1 MKVLEITNLTKH
13 YGRITA
19 VNNLN
24 LSVEEGQIYGILGP
38 NGSGKTTTLGI
49 ALGITR
55 ADNGECRW
63 FEGQYGKGAN
73 ALKHIGSLLETPNFY
88 PYMNAVQNLEIVA
101 HIKQTKEVDFDG
113 ILKLVNLAH
122 RKDAAFKTYSLGM
135 KQRLAIAATM
145 VGDPSVLILDE
156 PTNGLDP
163 TGIAEVRDTIRKIA
177 SEGKTIFMASHMLDE
192 VEKICS
198 HVAIIKNGNLL
209 TTGAVGSL
217 LKNEVTIE
225 IAAENNDILRGVL
238 NEANFISKIETKSNL
253 LIINVKEGFSVLDV
267 SQLMYQK
274 GIILIH
280 LNERKRKL
288 EEEFLQIT
296 ARAA

>member
-73 ALKHIGSLLETPNFY
+73 AFKHIGSLLETPNFY

-163 TGIAEVRDTIRKIA
+163 TGIAEAICWMRLKKFAPTLP
-177 SEGKTIFMASHMLDE
+177 SLKTAT
-192 VEKICS
+192 CS
-198 HVAIIKNGNLL
+198 QRVQL
-209 TTGAVGSL
+209 
-217 LKNEVTIE
+217 
-225 IAAENNDILRGVL
+225 AA
-238 NEANFISKIETKSNL
+238 F
-253 LIINVKEGFSVLDV
+253 
-267 SQLMYQK
+267 
-274 GIILIH
+274 
-280 LNERKRKL
+280 
-288 EEEFLQIT
+288 
-296 ARAA
+296 

>member
-1 MKVLEITNLTKH
+1 MKVLEISNLTKR

-24 LSVEEGQIYGILGP
+24 LSVDQGQIYGILGP

-49 ALGITR
+49 ALGIIR

-63 FEGQYGKGAN
+63 FEGQKGEGAN
-73 ALKHIGSLLETPNFY
+73 ALQYIGSLLETPNFY

-101 HIKQTKEVDFDG
+101 HIKHAMNVDYDH

-122 RKDAAFKTYSLGM
+122 RKDAVFKTYSLGM

-177 SEGKTIFMASHMLDE
+177 SEGKTIFMASHILDE
-192 VEKICS
+192 VEKVCT

-209 TTGAVGSL
+209 SAGPVGGL
-217 LKNEVTIE
+217 LNKEITIE
-225 IAAENNDILRGVL
+225 IAAQNNDILRGVL
-238 NEANFISKIETKSNL
+238 SEVDFVSKIETKANI

-267 SQLMYQK
+267 SQLMHQK
-274 GIILIH
+274 GIILTH
-280 LNERKRKL
+280 LTVHKHRL
-288 EEEFLQIT
+288 EEEFLKIT
-296 ARAA
+296 RAA

>member
-19 VNNLN
+19 VNGLN
-24 LSVEEGQIYGILGP
+24 LAVEEGQIYGILGP

-49 ALGITR
+49 ALGIIR

-63 FEGQYGKGAN
+63 FEGQHGEGAN
-73 ALKHIGSLLETPNFY
+73 ALRHIGSLLETPNFY

-101 HIKQTKEVDFDG
+101 HIKHAKNVDYDH

-192 VEKICS
+192 VEKVCT

-209 TTGAVGSL
+209 TTGPVGGL
-217 LKNEVTIE
+217 LNKEMTIE
-225 IAAENNDILRGVL
+225 IAAQNLEILRGVL
-238 NEANFISKIETKSNL
+238 SESHFISKIDGKANH
-253 LIINVKEGFSVLDV
+253 LIVSVKQGFSVHDV
-267 SQLMYQK
+267 SEFIYQK
-274 GIILIH
+274 GIILTH
-280 LNERKRKL
+280 LTVHKHRL
-288 EEEFLQIT
+288 EDEFLKIT
-296 ARAA
+296 SKN